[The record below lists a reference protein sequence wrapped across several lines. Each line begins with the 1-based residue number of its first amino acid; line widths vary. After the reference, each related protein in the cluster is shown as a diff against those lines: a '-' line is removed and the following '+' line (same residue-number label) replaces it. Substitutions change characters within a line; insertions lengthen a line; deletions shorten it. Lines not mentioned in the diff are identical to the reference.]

1 MYTRRETIMTINTIT
16 MILIAVLLVM
26 FLLLGILCILYFKS
40 RNQKTDNTQ
49 KTSNTVSAEKTTKSY
64 TVESVFDFMEFDKI
78 EDNMIIT
85 KKGTKY
91 VMVVECQGVNYD
103 LMSEVEKNAVE
114 EGFIQFLNTLRH
126 PVQIYTQTRTINLE
140 NSIQTYRS
148 KVQEIESQLEKEKL
162 QYDKM
167 VNSGNYTDEE
177 IKAAFYELTKTT
189 NLYEYGKDIIYTT
202 EKMSLNKNVLNQ
214 KYYVV
219 IPYYPE
225 ELGEN
230 NFDRQEI
237 TNLAFSELYTRAQS
251 IIRTLGVCGVNG
263 RVLNS
268 NDLVDLLYVAYNRD
282 DAEVYGV
289 DKAIEAGYDELYS
302 TAPDV
307 VDKKMKALNEQIEK
321 EAFDKANQ
329 KVIEAKSEK
338 EQALERK
345 QESKEDL
352 IDQMAKMIIAQNK
365 NIVGKDIAENAI
377 EKVNQDTAKRR
388 GRPKKQTT
396 NVEGGTEDGQ
406 EKQTKRRSNTKSA

>member
-1 MYTRRETIMTINTIT
+1 MTINTIT

-49 KTSNTVSAEKTTKSY
+49 KTSNTVSTAKTTKSY

-167 VNSGNYTDEE
+167 FNSGNYTDEE

-345 QESKEDL
+345 QESMEDL

>member
-1 MYTRRETIMTINTIT
+1 MTINTIT

-49 KTSNTVSAEKTTKSY
+49 KTSNTVSAAKTTKSY

-85 KKGTKY
+85 KNGTKY

-103 LMSEVEKNAVE
+103 LMSSVEKNAVE

-140 NSIQTYRS
+140 SSIQTYRT
-148 KVQEIESQLEKEKL
+148 KVQEIEEQLEKEKL

-167 VNSGNYTDEE
+167 VNSGNYSEEE

-189 NLYEYGKDIIYTT
+189 NLYEYGKDIIYST

-230 NFDRQEI
+230 NFDKQEI
-237 TNLAFSELYTRAQS
+237 TNMAFSELYTRAQS

-289 DKAIEAGYDELYS
+289 DKAIESGYDELYS

-307 VDKKMKALNEQIEK
+307 VDKKMRALNEQIERK
-321 EAFDKANQ
+321 AFDKANE
-329 KVIEAKSEK
+329 KVIEAKTEK
-338 EQALERK
+338 ELAFEK
-345 QESKEDL
+345 KKESMDDL
-352 IDQMAKMIIAQNK
+352 IDQMAKLIIAQNK
-365 NIVGKDIAENAI
+365 QIVGKDIAESAI

-388 GRPKKQTT
+388 GRPKKQTA

-406 EKQTKRRSNTKSA
+406 EEKTKRRNDTKSAE

>member
-1 MYTRRETIMTINTIT
+1 MTINTIT

-49 KTSNTVSAEKTTKSY
+49 KTRNTVSAEKTTKSY

-167 VNSGNYTDEE
+167 VKSGNYTDEE

>member
-1 MYTRRETIMTINTIT
+1 MTINTIT

-49 KTSNTVSAEKTTKSY
+49 KTRNTVSAEKTTKSY

-103 LMSEVEKNAVE
+103 LMSSVEKNAVE

-140 NSIQTYRS
+140 SSIQTYRT
-148 KVQEIESQLEKEKL
+148 KVQEIEEQLEKEKL

-167 VNSGNYTDEE
+167 VNSGNYSEEE

-189 NLYEYGKDIIYTT
+189 NLYEYGKDIIYST

-230 NFDRQEI
+230 NFDKQEI
-237 TNLAFSELYTRAQS
+237 TNMAFSELYTRAQS

-289 DKAIEAGYDELYS
+289 DKAIESGYDELYS

-307 VDKKMKALNEQIEK
+307 VDKKMRALNEQIERK
-321 EAFDKANQ
+321 AFDKANE
-329 KVIEAKSEK
+329 KVIEAKTEK
-338 EQALERK
+338 ELAFEKK
-345 QESKEDL
+345 QESMDDL
-352 IDQMAKMIIAQNK
+352 IDQMAKLIIAQNK
-365 NIVGKDIAENAI
+365 PIVGKDIAESAI

-388 GRPKKQTT
+388 GRPKKQTAKE
-396 NVEGGTEDGQ
+396 EGGTEDGQ
-406 EKQTKRRSNTKSA
+406 EEKTKRRNDTKSA

>member
-1 MYTRRETIMTINTIT
+1 MTINTIT

-268 NDLVDLLYVAYNRD
+268 NDLADLLYVAYNRD

-345 QESKEDL
+345 QESMEDL

>member
-1 MYTRRETIMTINTIT
+1 MNFDINTIT
-16 MILIAVLLVM
+16 TVLIGVLAVMIV
-26 FLLLGILCILYFKS
+26 LLGILCILYFKS
-40 RNQKTDNTQ
+40 KNKKEEEKVISGVGSKN
-49 KTSNTVSAEKTTKSY
+49 SKTTKGTKSY
-64 TVESVFDFMEFDKI
+64 SIESVFDFMEFDKI
-78 EDNMIIT
+78 EDNMVIT
-85 KKGTKY
+85 KNGAKY

-103 LMSEVEKNAVE
+103 LMSAVEKNAVE

-126 PVQIYTQTRTINLE
+126 PIQIYTQTRTINLE
-140 NSIQTYRS
+140 NSIQTYRT
-148 KVQEIESQLEKEKL
+148 KVQEIEEQLEKEKL

-189 NLYEYGKDIIYTT
+189 NLYEYGKDIIYST

-230 NFDRQEI
+230 NFDKQEI

-282 DAEVYGV
+282 DAEIYGV
-289 DKAIEAGYDELYS
+289 DKALESGYDELYS

-307 VDKKMKALNEQIEK
+307 IDKKMRALNEQIER

-329 KVIEAKSEK
+329 KVTEAKSEK
-338 EQALERK
+338 EQAFEKK
-345 QESKEDL
+345 QESMDDL
-352 IDQMAKMIIAQNK
+352 IDQMAKLIIAQNK
-365 NIVGKDIAENAI
+365 QIVGRDIAESAI
-377 EKVNQDTAKRR
+377 EKVNEDTAKRR

-396 NVEGGTEDGQ
+396 NVEGGTKDGQ
-406 EKQTKRRSNTKSA
+406 EEKTKRRNDTKSA

>member
-1 MYTRRETIMTINTIT
+1 MNLDSD
-16 MILIAVLLVM
+16 ILKIVLIIALAVMVTLLI
-26 FLLLGILCILYFKS
+26 ILCILYFKS
-40 RNQKTDNTQ
+40 KSKKEEEKIISGIGSKND
-49 KTSNTVSAEKTTKSY
+49 KTSKQAKQYSI
-64 TVESVFDFMEFDKI
+64 ESVFDFMEFDKI

-85 KKGTKY
+85 KNGAKY

-103 LMSEVEKNAVE
+103 LMSAVEKNAVE

-140 NSIQTYRS
+140 SSIQTYRT
-148 KVQEIESQLEKEKL
+148 KVQEIEEQLEKEKL

-167 VNSGNYTDEE
+167 VNSGNYSEEE

-189 NLYEYGKDIIYTT
+189 NLYEYGKDVIYST

-230 NFDRQEI
+230 NFDKQEI

-263 RVLNS
+263 RVLDSNS
-268 NDLVDLLYVAYNRD
+268 LVDLLYVAYNRD
-282 DAEVYGV
+282 DAEVYSV
-289 DKAIEAGYDELYS
+289 DKAIESGYTELYS

-307 VDKKMKALNEQIEK
+307 IDKKMRELNEKIERD
-321 EAFDKANQ
+321 AFDKANQ
-329 KVIEAKSEK
+329 KVMEAKSEK
-338 EQALERK
+338 ELAFEKK
-345 QESKEDL
+345 QETMEDL
-352 IDQMAKMIIAQNK
+352 IDQMAKLIISQNK
-365 NIVGKDIAENAI
+365 HIVGKDIADNAI
-377 EKVNQDTAKRR
+377 EKINQDTSKRR

-396 NVEGGTEDGQ
+396 KVEGGTEDGQ
-406 EKQTKRRSNTKSA
+406 EETKRRNDTRTA

>member
-1 MYTRRETIMTINTIT
+1 MTINTIT

-345 QESKEDL
+345 QESMEDL

-365 NIVGKDIAENAI
+365 NIVGKDITENAI

>member
-1 MYTRRETIMTINTIT
+1 MMINTIT

-49 KTSNTVSAEKTTKSY
+49 KTSNTVSAAKTTKSY

-345 QESKEDL
+345 QESMEDL

>member
-1 MYTRRETIMTINTIT
+1 MMSNISIDAIT
-16 MILIAVLLVM
+16 VVLIAILAVMFVLLAI
-26 FLLLGILCILYFKS
+26 FCILYLKS
-40 RNQKTDNTQ
+40 KNQKKDDKIIAGADSKNVKSGQ
-49 KTSNTVSAEKTTKSY
+49 TTKTY
-64 TVESVFDFMEFDKI
+64 AIESVFDFMEFDKI
-78 EDNMIIT
+78 EDNMVIT
-85 KKGTKY
+85 KNGAKY

-103 LMSEVEKNAVE
+103 LMSSVEKNAVE

-126 PVQIYTQTRTINLE
+126 PIQIYTQTRTINLE
-140 NSIQTYRS
+140 NSIQTYRT
-148 KVQEIESQLEKEKL
+148 KVQQIEEQLEKEKL

-202 EKMSLNKNVLNQ
+202 ERMSLNKNVLNQ

-219 IPYYPE
+219 IPYYSE

-230 NFDRQEI
+230 NFDKQEI
-237 TNLAFSELYTRAQS
+237 TNMAFSELYTRAQS

-263 RVLNS
+263 KVLNS

-282 DAEVYGV
+282 DAEIYGV
-289 DKAIEAGYDELYS
+289 DKAIESGYDELYS

-321 EAFDKANQ
+321 QAFDKANE

-338 EQALERK
+338 ELAYKKKE
-345 QESKEDL
+345 ETMEDL
-352 IDQMAKMIIAQNK
+352 IDQMAKLIIDQNK
-365 NIVGKDIAENAI
+365 NIVGKDIAKSAI
-377 EKVNQDTAKRR
+377 EKVNQDTAKRK

-396 NVEGGTEDGQ
+396 NVEGGTKDGQ
-406 EKQTKRRSNTKSA
+406 EEKTKRRNDTKSA

>member
-1 MYTRRETIMTINTIT
+1 MMSNISIDTIT

-26 FLLLGILCILYFKS
+26 FVLLAVLCMLYFKS
-40 RNQKTDNTQ
+40 KRKKEEDKIISGADSKNVKAGQ
-49 KTSNTVSAEKTTKSY
+49 TTKTY
-64 TVESVFDFMEFDKI
+64 AVESVFDFMEFDKI

-85 KKGTKY
+85 KNGTKY

-230 NFDRQEI
+230 NFDKQEI
-237 TNLAFSELYTRAQS
+237 TNMAFSELYTRAQS

-307 VDKKMKALNEQIEK
+307 VDKKMKALNEQIERK
-321 EAFDKANQ
+321 AFDKANE
-329 KVIEAKSEK
+329 KVIEAKTEK
-338 EQALERK
+338 ELAFEKK
-345 QESKEDL
+345 QESMDDL
-352 IDQMAKMIIAQNK
+352 IDQMAKLIIAQNK
-365 NIVGKDIAENAI
+365 SIVGKDIAESAI

-388 GRPKKQTT
+388 GRPKKQTAKE
-396 NVEGGTEDGQ
+396 EGGTEDGQ
-406 EKQTKRRSNTKSA
+406 EEKTKRRNDTKSA

>member
-1 MYTRRETIMTINTIT
+1 MAVTINTIT
-16 MILIAVLLVM
+16 IILVVVLLVM

-40 RNQKTDNTQ
+40 KNKKEDNKDMISSNIKNQKA
-49 KTSNTVSAEKTTKSY
+49 KTPKSY

-85 KKGTKY
+85 KDGTKY

-140 NSIQTYRS
+140 NSIQTYRK
-148 KVQEIESQLEKEKL
+148 KVQEIEEELEKEKMKYE
-162 QYDKM
+162 QM
-167 VNSGNYTDEE
+167 VNSGTYTEE
-177 IKAAFYELTKTT
+177 VLKAAFFELTKAT

-214 KYYVV
+214 KYYIV

-230 NFDRQEI
+230 NFDKQEI

-263 RVLNS
+263 KVLNS
-268 NDLVDLLYVAYNRD
+268 NELVDLLYVAYNRD
-282 DAEVYGV
+282 DAEIYGV

-307 VDKKMKALNEQIEK
+307 IDKKMKALNEQIEK
-321 EAFDKANQ
+321 EAFEKANQ

-338 EQALERK
+338 EQALDKK
-345 QESKEDL
+345 QESMEEL
-352 IDQMAKMIIAQNK
+352 IDQMAKMIIAQNAH
-365 NIVGKDIAENAI
+365 IVGEDVAENAI
-377 EKVNQDTAKRR
+377 NKVNKDTAKRR
-388 GRPKKQTT
+388 GRPKKQNTENT
-396 NVEGGTEDGQ
+396 VEGGTKDEQ
-406 EKQTKRRSNTKSA
+406 EKQTKRRNDTKSA

>member
-1 MYTRRETIMTINTIT
+1 MTINTIT

-49 KTSNTVSAEKTTKSY
+49 KTSNTVSAAKTTKSY

-345 QESKEDL
+345 QESMEDL

-377 EKVNQDTAKRR
+377 KKVNQDTAKRR